1 MNQLKQSNDPN
12 SGKVRNV
19 LSNTI
24 DEFKGETIFSRN
36 TLFRKIREEGIS
48 VDEFMF
54 LSKARLNAATEFV
67 PFLSAI
73 QYKAERSHTWDDVSQ
88 ALRKNLDEELGLTEE
103 GYDKKK
109 DHNTWRE
116 EYAYG
121 LSRVQLDRLRND
133 PSCRTRL
140 YDHIDV
146 SNATEEIRGKYGKK
160 LMKLARVKDLP
171 FLVGAF
177 TTLEGLLEQEFN
189 VMHSYIREK
198 ITSLTTDEMFYIAH
212 HAGHEHRHL
221 EEIRN
226 PLLQM
231 CQKYPHIVPS
241 VLEGIGAMYN
251 LRCDHV
257 LSVIEKEMELSKARC
272 TDTSK

>member
-1 MNQLKQSNDPN
+1 MKQLRQCNDPN
-12 SGKVRNV
+12 SGKVRDV
-19 LSNTI
+19 LSSTI
-24 DEFKGETIFSRN
+24 DEFRGDTIFSRN
-36 TLFRKIREEGIS
+36 SLFRKIREEGIS

-54 LSKARLNAATEFV
+54 LSKARLNAATNFV

-73 QYKAERSHTWDDVSQ
+73 LYKTERSHAWDDVSQ

-116 EYAYG
+116 KYAFG

-133 PSCRTRL
+133 PSCRTSL

-146 SNATEEIRGKYGKK
+146 SNATEEICGKYGKT
-160 LMKLARVKDLP
+160 LMKLARLEDPP

-177 TTLEGLLEQEFN
+177 TTLEGLLEQEFH

-198 ITSLTTDEMFYIAH
+198 ITSLTADEMFYIAH

-241 VLEGIGAMYN
+241 VLEGIGAMFH

-257 LSVIEKEMELSKARC
+257 LKVIEREMELFTARMMRASK
-272 TDTSK
+272 